1 MNVLFL
7 NPPFLPKYSREQ
19 RSPAVTR
26 SGTFYYPMWLAYV
39 AGLLE
44 KNKYNVRLMDCPAR
58 NYQIKDIESLLAEF
72 KPRLVVV
79 DTSTPSIYKDI
90 ETSERIKQLM
100 PDTYIVLVGPHVSA
114 TPDETMESSESIDAI
129 ARLEYD
135 YTILDIAG
143 YIKRGETP
151 GEDIQGLTFRKE
163 GKIIH
168 TEDRPYIED
177 LDSLPFVSE
186 VYSKHLKLE
195 DYGYAHGKKPL
206 VTINSGRGCPHKCIF
221 CVYPATFQGRQYR
234 VRSIENVVDEL
245 EYIQNDLPHVK
256 EVMFEDDTLTIN
268 RKRLRS
274 FCEEII
280 RRKIHIDWCANS
292 RADLDLDTL
301 KLMKRAH
308 ARLVCVGFESA
319 VPEVLEGMRKRNTL
333 EKMENFCSDT
343 KEAGILVHGCFIAG
357 APGDTKDNFRK
368 TVTWAKSMKLDSAQ
382 FFPIM
387 VYPGSDLYRLW
398 QEKGYIKSTNYA
410 DWVNES
416 GQHNTVV
423 DTDEFTSE
431 ELLDICDDARLSFYL
446 SPGYIARKFGQSVS
460 NPDEFMRNL
469 SAGRKLFKHIFIR
482 TKKRMTI
489 K

>member
-26 SGTFYYPMWLAYV
+26 SGTFYYPMWLTYA

-44 KNKYNVRLMDCPAR
+44 KNGYTVNLMDCPAR
-58 NYQIKDIESLLAEF
+58 NQTIRDIEILLAEF

-79 DTSTPSIYKDI
+79 ATSTPSIYKDI
-90 ETSERIKQLM
+90 ETSERIKELS
-100 PDTYIVLVGPHVSA
+100 PDTYIVMVGPHVTA
-114 TPDETMESSESIDAI
+114 TADETMGSTDSVDAI

-135 YTILDIAG
+135 FTILEIAG
-143 YIKRGETP
+143 LLKRGKIPNESVP
-151 GEDIQGLTFRKE
+151 GLTFRKDNR
-163 GKIIH
+163 IIH
-168 TEDRPYIED
+168 NEDRAFIEN
-177 LDSLPFVSE
+177 LDDLPFVSE
-186 VYSKHLKLE
+186 VYARHLRLE

-245 EYIQNDLPHVK
+245 EYIQEKLPHVK

-268 RKRLRS
+268 RKRLRA
-274 FCEEII
+274 FCEEKI
-280 RRKIHIDWCANS
+280 RRKLNIDWCANS
-292 RADLDLDTL
+292 RADLDLSTL
-301 KLMKRAH
+301 KLMKKAN

-319 VPEVLEGMRKRNTL
+319 VPEVLEGMRKKNTL
-333 EKMENFCSDT
+333 KKMENFCRDT
-343 KEAGILVHGCFIAG
+343 KEAGMLVHGCFIAG

-368 TVTWAKSMKLDSAQ
+368 TVSWAKTMKLDSAQ

-387 VYPGSDLYRLW
+387 VYPGSDLYGLW
-398 QEKGYIKSTNYA
+398 QKKGYIKSTNYA
-410 DWVNES
+410 EWVNET

-423 DTDEFTSE
+423 DTDQFTSE

-446 SPGYIARKFGQSVS
+446 SPGYIARKLGQSIS

-469 SAGRKLFKHIFIR
+469 SAARKLFKHIFIR
-482 TKKRMTI
+482 TKKKLAT
-489 K
+489 